1 MPLAGGA
8 AGSDQLGSMTSD
20 GQAAYLSAG
29 HHSKPF
35 ACLLFLQ
42 ILSWLD
48 EGVHPCCILA
58 KCPLAGRI
66 CSPRWINEAP
76 CFWLERAPA
85 LQCGCG
91 PAVLPLNLCGLNPPY
106 PNPSLG
112 ARLDFSLAKQRFPML
127 SPPSSGFALCG
138 LSFFLFFLIFFPLL
152 FELTSPYEGLLGS
165 STPGWPSPLP
175 CPVWVHRWLSQ
186 RGRGAC
192 RAPTPCRNA
201 AVAQGLMLGGCSG
214 GLQ

>member
-1 MPLAGGA
+1 MALVVHRFWLSTVLVVQFCSCTVLLMHETFLLPFVLANEASVPLAGGA

-29 HHSKPF
+29 HHSKQF

-42 ILSWLD
+42 VLSWLY
-48 EGVHPCCILA
+48 EGVCPCCILA

-91 PAVLPLNLCGLNPPY
+91 PAVLPLNIFRLCFMW
-106 PNPSLG
+106 SFFFFF
-112 ARLDFSLAKQRFPML
+112 FSLSYL
-127 SPPSSGFALCG
+127 S
-138 LSFFLFFLIFFPLL
+138 
-152 FELTSPYEGLLGS
+152 
-165 STPGWPSPLP
+165 
-175 CPVWVHRWLSQ
+175 
-186 RGRGAC
+186 
-192 RAPTPCRNA
+192 
-201 AVAQGLMLGGCSG
+201 
-214 GLQ
+214 

>member
-1 MPLAGGA
+1 MRNFARAQFCSCAILLAHETFLLPFVLANEASVPLAGGA

-29 HHSKPF
+29 HHSKQF

-42 ILSWLD
+42 VLSGLD

-138 LSFFLFFLIFFPLL
+138 LSFFLFFFNFFFL
-152 FELTSPYEGLLGS
+152 FY
-165 STPGWPSPLP
+165 
-175 CPVWVHRWLSQ
+175 LS
-186 RGRGAC
+186 
-192 RAPTPCRNA
+192 
-201 AVAQGLMLGGCSG
+201 
-214 GLQ
+214 